1 MSWGWNSRPY
11 VSAAKKRLRAQKA
24 TKALE
29 KNGQKM
35 NPVRIDGRSIARS
48 FWGKAWCE
56 NLESY
61 SDYANRLPRGRT
73 YVRNGSVVDFVI
85 APGEINAL
93 VSGSDLYRIT
103 IKIQPVQKAEWKALK
118 TDCAGRVGSL
128 IDLLQGKLSA
138 QVMEIITRRETGL
151 FPRPAEIG
159 LSCSCPDWAGMCKH
173 VAATLY
179 AVGARLDQN
188 PELLF
193 VLRGADHLELVTEAT
208 ESVTI
213 GVSSSLDGSATLTG
227 ENLEEIF
234 GIEIE
239 PDVLP
244 GRDESAKRR
253 VGGSASGERRIG
265 ETACRRVGERGETRR
280 RNGEI
285 GGSATGRDVSAKRRV
300 GGSATGRD
308 ESAKRRVGGS
318 VTGETGRRNGVSA
331 CRRPGETN
339 RRNGVSAGRRR
350 GETSRRNG
358 VSAGRRRGETSR
370 RNGVSAGRRPGETN
384 RRNGV
389 LANKALSVDRYFFL
403 ALRCQIVIV
412 LARTSHP
419 LSRVS
424 VVPFLATPQQKSRT
438 RTSSRTRTISEQGG
452 RFNLRNLWF

>member
-1 MSWGWNSRPY
+1 MSWGWDSRPY
-11 VSAAKKRLRAQKA
+11 VSAAQKRLRAQKA
-24 TKALE
+24 VNVLE

-35 NPVRIDGRSIARS
+35 NPVRIDGRAIARS

-85 APGEINAL
+85 APGEIRAL

-128 IDLLQGKLSA
+128 MDLLQGKLSA

-213 GVSSSLDGSATLTG
+213 GVSSSLDGPATLTG
-227 ENLEEIF
+227 ENLAEIF

-244 GRDESAKRR
+244 AASSAVSNLPKAITRKKA
-253 VGGSASGERRIG
+253 VLKAELKGSKTADSRKAKAKVPSVSKGQRHSKGEKK
-265 ETACRRVGERGETRR
+265 V
-280 RNGEI
+280 
-285 GGSATGRDVSAKRRV
+285 
-300 GGSATGRD
+300 
-308 ESAKRRVGGS
+308 
-318 VTGETGRRNGVSA
+318 
-331 CRRPGETN
+331 
-339 RRNGVSAGRRR
+339 
-350 GETSRRNG
+350 
-358 VSAGRRRGETSR
+358 
-370 RNGVSAGRRPGETN
+370 
-384 RRNGV
+384 
-389 LANKALSVDRYFFL
+389 
-403 ALRCQIVIV
+403 
-412 LARTSHP
+412 
-419 LSRVS
+419 
-424 VVPFLATPQQKSRT
+424 
-438 RTSSRTRTISEQGG
+438 
-452 RFNLRNLWF
+452 

>member
-1 MSWGWNSRPY
+1 MSWEWNSRPY

-24 TKALE
+24 IKSFE

-35 NPVRIDGRSIARS
+35 NPVRIEGRSIARS

-85 APGEINAL
+85 ASGEIRAL
-93 VSGSDLYRIT
+93 VIGSDLYRVT

-118 TDCAGRVGSL
+118 TDCAGRVSSL
-128 IDLLQGKLSA
+128 MDLLQGKLSA

-213 GVSSSLDGSATLTG
+213 GVSSSLDGSATLPG
-227 ENLEEIF
+227 ENLAEIF

-239 PDVLP
+239 PDALQTASSAVSKLP
-244 GRDESAKRR
+244 KTSTRTGRNGSADRR
-253 VGGSASGERRIG
+253 VG
-265 ETACRRVGERGETRR
+265 VL
-280 RNGEI
+280 
-285 GGSATGRDVSAKRRV
+285 ATGRDVSAKRRV
-300 GGSATGRD
+300 GVSATGED
-308 ESAKRRVGGS
+308 ESAKRRVGDRERR
-318 VTGETGRRNGVSA
+318 VGE
-331 CRRPGETN
+331 
-339 RRNGVSAGRRR
+339 
-350 GETSRRNG
+350 
-358 VSAGRRRGETSR
+358 
-370 RNGVSAGRRPGETN
+370 
-384 RRNGV
+384 
-389 LANKALSVDRYFFL
+389 
-403 ALRCQIVIV
+403 
-412 LARTSHP
+412 
-419 LSRVS
+419 
-424 VVPFLATPQQKSRT
+424 
-438 RTSSRTRTISEQGG
+438 
-452 RFNLRNLWF
+452 

>member
-1 MSWGWNSRPY
+1 MSWEWNSRRY

-24 TKALE
+24 VKTLE

-35 NPVRIDGRSIARS
+35 NPVRIEGRSIARS

-73 YVRNGSVVDFVI
+73 YVRNGSVIDFAI
-85 APGEINAL
+85 APGEIRAL
-93 VSGSDLYRIT
+93 VSGSALYRIK

-128 IDLLQGKLSA
+128 MDLLQGKLSA

-227 ENLEEIF
+227 ENLAEIF

-239 PDVLP
+239 PEGRDVSAKRRV
-244 GRDESAKRR
+244 GGSASGGDGSADRRVGGSASGGDESAKRR
-253 VGGSASGERRIG
+253 VGGSASG
-265 ETACRRVGERGETRR
+265 
-280 RNGEI
+280 RNG
-285 GGSATGRDVSAKRRV
+285 SAHRRV

-308 ESAKRRVGGS
+308 ESANKVFS
-318 VTGETGRRNGVSA
+318 V
-331 CRRPGETN
+331 
-339 RRNGVSAGRRR
+339 
-350 GETSRRNG
+350 
-358 VSAGRRRGETSR
+358 
-370 RNGVSAGRRPGETN
+370 
-384 RRNGV
+384 
-389 LANKALSVDRYFFL
+389 
-403 ALRCQIVIV
+403 
-412 LARTSHP
+412 
-419 LSRVS
+419 
-424 VVPFLATPQQKSRT
+424 
-438 RTSSRTRTISEQGG
+438 
-452 RFNLRNLWF
+452 

>member
-1 MSWGWNSRPY
+1 MSWEWNSRRY

-29 KNGQKM
+29 KSGQKM
-35 NPVRIDGRSIARS
+35 NPVRIEGSSIARS

-73 YVRNGSVVDFVI
+73 YVRNGSVIDFVI

-93 VSGSDLYRIT
+93 VSGSDLYRVT
-103 IKIQPVQKAEWKALK
+103 IKIQPVRKAEWKALK
-118 TDCAGRVGSL
+118 IDCAGRVGSL

-151 FPRPAEIG
+151 FPRPSEIG

-227 ENLEEIF
+227 ENLGEIF

-239 PDVLP
+239 PEVLQAA

-253 VGGSASGERRIG
+253 VGGSA
-265 ETACRRVGERGETRR
+265 
-280 RNGEI
+280 
-285 GGSATGRDVSAKRRV
+285 TGKDESAKRRV
-300 GGSATGRD
+300 GGSATGKD

-318 VTGETGRRNGVSA
+318 AGERRIGET
-331 CRRPGETN
+331 
-339 RRNGVSAGRRR
+339 AGRRVGDGER
-350 GETSRRNG
+350 RIGET
-358 VSAGRRRGETSR
+358 AGRRVGDGERRVGET
-370 RNGVSAGRRPGETN
+370 AGRRVGDGE
-384 RRNGV
+384 R
-389 LANKALSVDRYFFL
+389 
-403 ALRCQIVIV
+403 
-412 LARTSHP
+412 
-419 LSRVS
+419 
-424 VVPFLATPQQKSRT
+424 
-438 RTSSRTRTISEQGG
+438 
-452 RFNLRNLWF
+452 